1 MIRFLAPWWLLCVAA
16 VVVLAGVYVWAQL
29 RRKKYAVRFSNVNL
43 LRSIAPR
50 VPGWRRHLIAGA
62 LAVGVLALSLG
73 MARPAVDVDKPL
85 ERATVVLAIDVSLSM
100 NATDVA
106 PNRLKAAQNAAKLF
120 VKQLPKS
127 YNLSLVSFAKTANVL
142 VPATKDRAQV
152 TSGIDH
158 LKLAE
163 STAIGEAI
171 FASLQSI
178 ANVPADGAKKAAPA
192 RIVLL
197 SDGFT
202 TSGRSNDEA
211 TQAALAAKV
220 PVSTIAFGT
229 PNGSVAVEGTQVP
242 VPVDGDALHKIAS
255 QTNGKFYTAVTA
267 SQLKN
272 VYKDLG
278 SSVGKRTEARDVT
291 RWFLGI
297 GLIVV
302 LASVCVSL
310 LWTGRIT

>member
-50 VPGWRRHLIAGA
+50 VPGWRRHVIAGA

-73 MARPAVDVDKPL
+73 MARPAVDVEKPL

-100 NATDVA
+100 KATDVA
-106 PNRLKAAQNAAKLF
+106 PDRLKAAQNAAKLF

-152 TSGIDH
+152 NSGIDH

-178 ANVPADGAKKAAPA
+178 ANVPADGAKNAAPA

-220 PVSTIAFGT
+220 RLDDRLRYTQRLGRGGGNAGA
-229 PNGSVAVEGTQVP
+229 GSGGWRCVAQDRQPDQRQVLHRG
-242 VPVDGDALHKIAS
+242 DG
-255 QTNGKFYTAVTA
+255 
-267 SQLKN
+267 
-272 VYKDLG
+272 
-278 SSVGKRTEARDVT
+278 RPTEKCLQRP
-291 RWFLGI
+291 R
-297 GLIVV
+297 VV
-302 LASVCVSL
+302 R
-310 LWTGRIT
+310 G